1 MTVIVNKLNTAPL
14 SADGARWMEELGQ
27 TQPVLEQML

>member
-1 MTVIVNKLNTAPL
+1 MTVIVNKLNTARL
-14 SADGARWMEELGQ
+14 SADGARWVEELSQ